1 MSASPKLW
9 LVGMTAQGNEENLR
23 EMIAPIVEWLDG
35 VIFTFHNPVNGDKG
49 AEYLESVKG
58 DGKVIYRD
66 WVWRHDYSAN
76 ETLFAGLI
84 QEGDLVITCDTL
96 ERPAAKFVSRIKTDI
111 LALMNEASLDC
122 LYYYGKAFV
131 FRYNEGM
138 RFAGSPHWMLQG
150 VQNAVEMSGLYPD
163 EREVRLNVRP
173 IKRPSRFH
181 FVGHY
186 LGYYVSYP
194 PGSNHCLLGL
204 EKNGNP
210 QNLFAPREIRRLE
223 FRRLLRS
230 KGIPLTVDGVKGLM
244 KKELDTEIKEYFNSE
259 KILNDAYRYLQLGRE
274 DFADDHDWKNMITI
288 P

>member
-1 MSASPKLW
+1 MATQPKLW
-9 LVGMTAQGNEENLR
+9 LVGMTAAGNEENLR
-23 EMIAPIVEWLDG
+23 EMISPIVEWLDG

-96 ERPAAKFVSRIKTDI
+96 ERPAAKFVSGIKGHI
-111 LALMNEASLDC
+111 VALMDAAGLDC

-131 FRYNEGM
+131 FRYNESM
-138 RFAGSPHWMLQG
+138 RFAGSPHWGLRG
-150 VQNAVEMSGLYPD
+150 VTNGIEISDVYPD

-173 IKRPSRFH
+173 QKRPSKFH

-204 EKNGNP
+204 EKNGDP
-210 QNLFAPREIRRLE
+210 AQLFGPRETRRLE
-223 FRRLLRS
+223 FRRLLRE

-244 KKELDTEIKEYFNSE
+244 QKELDTDIKTFFNSE
-259 KILNDAYRYLQLGRE
+259 KILNDAYRHFRLGRE
-274 DFADDHDWKNMITI
+274 DFADDHDWKNMISI
-288 P
+288 